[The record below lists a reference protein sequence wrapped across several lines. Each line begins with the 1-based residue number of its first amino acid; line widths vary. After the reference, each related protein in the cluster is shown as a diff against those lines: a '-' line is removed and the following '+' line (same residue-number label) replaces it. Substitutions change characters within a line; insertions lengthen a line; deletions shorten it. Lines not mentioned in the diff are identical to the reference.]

1 MFTNDYIVLFLN
13 NVKIKSNPK
22 VKPTNPLV
30 TEAAKE
36 SQGRHVLVGRMET
49 EKRTPPPPP
58 PPPPRL
64 CQVQGEFNPQG
75 QRRRDGIRKKLK
87 SS

>member
-30 TEAAKE
+30 TQAAKE
-36 SQGRHVLVGRMET
+36 SQGRHVLVGRTET
-49 EKRTPPPPP
+49 EKRPIPPSPS
-58 PPPPRL
+58 RL
-64 CQVQGEFNPQG
+64 CQLQGESNPQD
-75 QRRRDGIRKKLK
+75 QSRRDGIRKKLK